1 MPTPTLRTERL
12 LLEPYRPTDRD
23 DFVALFTDA
32 EVGRFMG
39 DGPLAPAAAEALF
52 ERVFSKVY
60 ADDLFDVWAIRS
72 AGRFVGHAE
81 IKRTDQ
87 VSGHEIVYALARS
100 AWGGGLGTELVR
112 ELLRYGFASLGLS
125 RVYATVDEQN
135 TASLVLLARLGF
147 GHERDVA
154 EPNGSTT
161 RVLFVDRPSD

>member
-12 LLEPYRPTDRD
+12 LLEPYRRTDRD
-23 DFVALFTDA
+23 DFVALFTDV

-60 ADDLFDVWAIRS
+60 ANDLFDVWAVRS
-72 AGRFVGHAE
+72 ACRFVGHAE
-81 IKRTDQ
+81 IKPTDE
-87 VSGHEIVYALARS
+87 VSGHEIVYALAKP

-112 ELLRYGFASLGLS
+112 ELLRYGFDCLGLS
-125 RVYATVDEQN
+125 RIHATVDEQN
-135 TASLVLLARLGF
+135 SASLALLARLGF

-154 EPNGSTT
+154 ESNGSIT
-161 RVLFVDRPSD
+161 RVLLVDQSSD